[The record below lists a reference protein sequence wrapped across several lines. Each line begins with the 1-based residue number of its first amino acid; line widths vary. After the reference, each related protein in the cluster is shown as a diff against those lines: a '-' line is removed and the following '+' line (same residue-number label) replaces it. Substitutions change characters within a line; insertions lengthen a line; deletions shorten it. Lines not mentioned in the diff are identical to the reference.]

1 MKFKK
6 LQDLVTQLNNIDLDD
21 LQNINYK
28 SLAINII
35 ENRKDIL
42 ANIILIVFT
51 ILYVISTNSE
61 SAKQLKNLISEHGI
75 MQKKSEA
82 LVKLQHSENAIKRY
96 IKKVPAAIPGD
107 RLIATLNDL
116 AIKSTIHIITYSPGE
131 TAISS
136 LSETTMLDITVSA
149 LEYSNLWEF
158 MKNLENSEYAIRVNY
173 WSANVNVA
181 QRKRRKVVKSNNAIT
196 ANIKIIATKIINNE
210 N

>member
-116 AIKSTIHIITYSPGE
+116 AIKSNIQIVTFSPGH
-131 TAISS
+131 S
-136 LSETTMLDITVSA
+136 LSEVL
-149 LEYSNLWEF
+149 
-158 MKNLENSEYAIRVNY
+158 
-173 WSANVNVA
+173 
-181 QRKRRKVVKSNNAIT
+181 RK
-196 ANIKIIATKIINNE
+196 
-210 N
+210 